1 MEDEFLKVIHKRTAK
16 NTIIG
21 LIVLGTVWGVIIS
34 FMGPGTGTAVVNI
47 FFMIL
52 SILISIVLL
61 RSLRYF
67 MNELFAYGISIVLWI
82 LIFMIYRAFIAN
94 IF

>member
-34 FMGPGTGTAVVNI
+34 FMGTGTAVVNI

>member
-21 LIVLGTVWGVIIS
+21 LIVLGTVWGVINS
-34 FMGPGTGTAVVNI
+34 FMGPGTGTAIINI

-52 SILISIVLL
+52 TILTSIVLL
-61 RSLRYF
+61 RSLR
-67 MNELFAYGISIVLWI
+67 
-82 LIFMIYRAFIAN
+82 
-94 IF
+94 